1 MADPINP
8 KDSDAWFAK
17 PKQKTVAYYYDDQVS
32 AYHYGAG
39 HPMKPHRLALTNELV
54 KAYGLHNH
62 LHLYSLRPA
71 TEPEM
76 AMFHSED
83 YLDFLKRVTPETQ
96 HLFGERLQR
105 HNIAADCPVFDGM
118 WEFCKRY
125 SGGSIDGARML
136 SGLGD
141 DSDLDQKVNKDCVIN
156 WSGGL
161 HHAKK
166 FEASGFC
173 YINDIVLAAL
183 ELLRHHPRVLYI
195 DIDVHHGDGVQEAFY
210 GTDRVMTLSFHK
222 YGNGFFPGTGDLYE
236 IGTKGGKYY
245 SVNVPLMDGIDD
257 AGYLYVFK
265 PVVQAAIFYYKP
277 TAIILQCG
285 ADSLGCDRLGC
296 FNLSIR
302 GHGECIRFV
311 RGFDIPTLVLGGG
324 GYTIRNVSR
333 CWAYETGVIIGEPLD
348 NQIPDNPY
356 MDYFGPDYSLHP
368 VIGNTNRIDNQNTRE
383 YLNNVLSAVLDHLRR
398 LQGAPS
404 VQSMVLPR
412 LSDFEDARERVERVS
427 LLDQLA

>member
-1 MADPINP
+1 MHDDEEMWSEAR
-8 KDSDAWFAK
+8 KK
-17 PKQKTVAYYYDDQVS
+17 VAYYYDDQVS
-32 AYHYGAG
+32 AYHYGPG

-54 KAYGLHNH
+54 KAYGLHH
-62 LHLYSLRPA
+62 RMHLYSLRLA

-83 YLDFLKRVTPETQ
+83 YLEFLKRVTPETQ
-96 HLFGERLQR
+96 HLFGERLQK

-118 WEFCKRY
+118 WDFCRRY
-125 SGGSIDGARML
+125 SGGSIDGARLLNNEQMET
-136 SGLGD
+136 
-141 DSDLDQKVNKDCVIN
+141 VVN

-173 YINDIVLAAL
+173 YVNDIVLACL
-183 ELLRHHPRVLYI
+183 ELLRYHPRVLYI

-210 GTDRVMTLSFHK
+210 GSDRVMTLSFHK
-222 YGNGFFPGTGDLYE
+222 FGNGFFPGTGDLYE
-236 IGTKGGKYY
+236 LGTKEGKYY
-245 SVNVPLMDGIDD
+245 SVNVPLLDGIDD
-257 AGYLYVFK
+257 AGYMYVFK
-265 PVVQAAIFYYKP
+265 PVVQAAIYYYKP
-277 TAIILQCG
+277 TAIVLQCG

-311 RGFDIPTLVLGGG
+311 RGFNIPTLILGGG

-333 CWAYETGVIIGEPLD
+333 CWAYETSVVIQEPLD

-356 MDYFGPDYSLHP
+356 LKYFGPDYTLHP
-368 VIGNTNRIDNQNTRE
+368 TISATKIENQNTRE

-404 VQSMVLPR
+404 IQSTLLPR
-412 LSDFEDARERVERVS
+412 LSDYEDLMGERMNRVS
-427 LLDQLA
+427 LLEQVNKI